1 MSKTKVKKK
10 KETKFS
16 LFLKNNKYIL
26 ISALIAFAVM
36 QLVYFC
42 FSLIPYGDMTI
53 LRMDLYHQYG
63 PLFAELYDRLTSGE
77 SLIYSW
83 NSGLGSSFLGN
94 FYNYLSS
101 PVTILILFFGH
112 KNIPEAIAAMIAV
125 KAMLSAGSFTYYIKR
140 SLGRHDPTTAA
151 FGILYAFCGYF
162 VAYYW
167 NLMWLDAMVLFPV
180 ILLGIEKIINKG
192 KPTLYCISLA
202 LMFFANY
209 YMAYMICIFA
219 VLYFLTYYFAN
230 YSIEQKFNRALS
242 KKAPLAKR
250 LSNSLFWSSGV
261 KFAFYSI
268 VAVLLAAFVVIPLI
282 TILTDSS
289 ATSSGSPAEYKKYFS
304 TFDFLANH
312 LASSEPTIRSSGTD
326 VLPNVYCGVLTL
338 LLVPLFLFCKKI
350 KTREKI
356 SYVCLLG
363 VLYLSFNM
371 NYLNFVWHGF
381 HFPND
386 LPYRFS
392 FMYSFVLLVMAYK
405 ALIHIKDFSGKEILA
420 TGLGFALFLV
430 LVEKIT
436 SKNIGDM
443 SLGLSIIF
451 GVGYVLILR
460 LLKDKN
466 TRRRRFRYCFCA
478 PSRQK

>member
-1 MSKTKVKKK
+1 MSKTKGKQKID
-10 KETKFS
+10 TKFS

-63 PLFAELYDRLTSGE
+63 PLFAELYDGLTS
-77 SLIYSW
+77 
-83 NSGLGSSFLGN
+83 GSSFLGN

-101 PVTILILFFGH
+101 PDTILILFFGH

-125 KAMLSAGSFTYYIKR
+125 KAMLSAGSFTYYIKK

-167 NLMWLDAMVLFPV
+167 NLMWLDAMFLFPV
-180 ILLGIEKIINKG
+180 IQLGIEKIINKG

-242 KKAPLAKR
+242 KKAPNAKR
-250 LSNSLFWSSGV
+250 LSNSLFWRSG
-261 KFAFYSI
+261 
-268 VAVLLAAFVVIPLI
+268 
-282 TILTDSS
+282 
-289 ATSSGSPAEYKKYFS
+289 
-304 TFDFLANH
+304 
-312 LASSEPTIRSSGTD
+312 
-326 VLPNVYCGVLTL
+326 
-338 LLVPLFLFCKKI
+338 
-350 KTREKI
+350 
-356 SYVCLLG
+356 
-363 VLYLSFNM
+363 
-371 NYLNFVWHGF
+371 
-381 HFPND
+381 
-386 LPYRFS
+386 
-392 FMYSFVLLVMAYK
+392 
-405 ALIHIKDFSGKEILA
+405 
-420 TGLGFALFLV
+420 
-430 LVEKIT
+430 
-436 SKNIGDM
+436 
-443 SLGLSIIF
+443 
-451 GVGYVLILR
+451 
-460 LLKDKN
+460 DK
-466 TRRRRFRYCFCA
+466 
-478 PSRQK
+478 

>member
-101 PVTILILFFGH
+101 PVTLLILFFGH

-125 KAMLSAGSFTYYIKR
+125 KAMLSAGSFTYYIKK

-338 LLVPLFLFCKKI
+338 LLVPLFLFCKKS
-350 KTREKI
+350 KHAKR
-356 SYVCLLG
+356 
-363 VLYLSFNM
+363 
-371 NYLNFVWHGF
+371 F
-381 HFPND
+381 H
-386 LPYRFS
+386 
-392 FMYSFVLLVMAYK
+392 
-405 ALIHIKDFSGKEILA
+405 
-420 TGLGFALFLV
+420 
-430 LVEKIT
+430 T
-436 SKNIGDM
+436 SA
-443 SLGLSIIF
+443 F
-451 GVGYVLILR
+451 WA
-460 LLKDKN
+460 
-466 TRRRRFRYCFCA
+466 CFI
-478 PSRQK
+478 

>member
-125 KAMLSAGSFTYYIKR
+125 KAMLSAGSFTYYIKK

-192 KPTLYCISLA
+192 KPKIG
-202 LMFFANY
+202 
-209 YMAYMICIFA
+209 
-219 VLYFLTYYFAN
+219 
-230 YSIEQKFNRALS
+230 RAH
-242 KKAPLAKR
+242 
-250 LSNSLFWSSGV
+250 V
-261 KFAFYSI
+261 
-268 VAVLLAAFVVIPLI
+268 
-282 TILTDSS
+282 
-289 ATSSGSPAEYKKYFS
+289 
-304 TFDFLANH
+304 
-312 LASSEPTIRSSGTD
+312 
-326 VLPNVYCGVLTL
+326 
-338 LLVPLFLFCKKI
+338 
-350 KTREKI
+350 
-356 SYVCLLG
+356 
-363 VLYLSFNM
+363 
-371 NYLNFVWHGF
+371 
-381 HFPND
+381 
-386 LPYRFS
+386 
-392 FMYSFVLLVMAYK
+392 
-405 ALIHIKDFSGKEILA
+405 
-420 TGLGFALFLV
+420 
-430 LVEKIT
+430 
-436 SKNIGDM
+436 
-443 SLGLSIIF
+443 
-451 GVGYVLILR
+451 
-460 LLKDKN
+460 
-466 TRRRRFRYCFCA
+466 
-478 PSRQK
+478 